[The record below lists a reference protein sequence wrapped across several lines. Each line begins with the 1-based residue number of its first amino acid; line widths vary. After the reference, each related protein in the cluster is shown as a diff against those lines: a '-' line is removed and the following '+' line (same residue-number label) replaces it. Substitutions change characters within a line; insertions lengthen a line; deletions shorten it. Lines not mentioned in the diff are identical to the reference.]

1 MFAGRWSRK
10 PTSTFWK
17 TFWKTSQSH
26 SPLQRNWRNTCH
38 VYHSSGW
45 THVPPM
51 SHGACTLDGSLQRR
65 CPECSGQQHGWVK
78 WHGEGTVQTCWWNP
92 QHPLSHSGSP
102 AQDWAAEESGVIRA
116 HASYVIT
123 RAGRTSKGRWA
134 VMPSILVH
142 VSYLMRFVSLEA
154 SSFSR
159 AQRYCAEAV
168 QGDTY
173 FDVSCPISKLR

>member
-78 WHGEGTVQTCWWNP
+78 WPGEGTVQTCWWNP

-102 AQDWAAEESGVIRA
+102 VQDWAAEESGVIRA
-116 HASYVIT
+116 HASYVIH
-123 RAGRTSKGRWA
+123 KGWKD
-134 VMPSILVH
+134 I
-142 VSYLMRFVSLEA
+142 
-154 SSFSR
+154 
-159 AQRYCAEAV
+159 
-168 QGDTY
+168 QGK
-173 FDVSCPISKLR
+173 VSCDAKYPSACILFDAICFFGGIIVFKSSKILCWSSSRRHIFRC